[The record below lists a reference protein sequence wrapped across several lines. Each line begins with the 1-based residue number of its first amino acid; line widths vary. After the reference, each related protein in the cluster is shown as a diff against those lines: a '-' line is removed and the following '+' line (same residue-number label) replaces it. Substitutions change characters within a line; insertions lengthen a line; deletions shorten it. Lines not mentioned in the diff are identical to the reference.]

1 MDLRSDVL
9 AAAHRLGSRW
19 EVAQEIQRLPAHLR
33 EGEVVK
39 GMAAGVYGIGTGLL
53 VLTDRRVL
61 VIREGRASQASEG
74 FPFPQLTGV
83 EWTPTSPT
91 HGNITISDATRATGF
106 TQVIAGEASEFM
118 KLLQI
123 VSGAG
128 PAENRQAL
136 AAQTSADAQMM
147 WISVSTVFDRVG
159 AGGDGTVVGLSE
171 SEAQPPRVSTD
182 SPGPSGGVS
191 IDELVAGSHAAASQP
206 VDTSLGAGGQPPS
219 AVAASSGQ
227 GATPPPPPDG
237 ATRRSRFRLGLTRK
251 LSA

>member
-1 MDLRSDVL
+1 MDLRPDVL

-19 EVAQEIQRLPAHLR
+19 EVAQEIQRLAGHLR

-61 VIREGRASQASEG
+61 VIREGRAGQASEG
-74 FPFPQLTGV
+74 FPFEQLTGV
-83 EWTPTSPT
+83 EWTPTSAT
-91 HGNITISDATRATGF
+91 HGNITITDATRVTGF
-106 TQVIAGEASEFM
+106 TQVIADEAAEFM

-123 VSGAG
+123 VSEAV
-128 PAENRQAL
+128 PAEDSQPL
-136 AAQTSADAQMM
+136 AAQPQ
-147 WISVSTVFDRVG
+147 V
-159 AGGDGTVVGLSE
+159 
-171 SEAQPPRVSTD
+171 PTD

-191 IDELVAGSHAAASQP
+191 IDELVAGSNAAASQP

-219 AVAASSGQ
+219 AVAAPSGQ
-227 GATPPPPPDG
+227 DATPPPPPDG
-237 ATRRSRFRLGLTRK
+237 ATRRSRLRLGLARK